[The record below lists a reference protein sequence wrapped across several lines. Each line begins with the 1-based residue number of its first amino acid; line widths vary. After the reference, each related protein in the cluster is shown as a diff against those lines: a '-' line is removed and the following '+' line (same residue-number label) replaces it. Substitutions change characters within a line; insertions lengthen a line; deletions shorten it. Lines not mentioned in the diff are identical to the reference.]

1 MSGVGRLRER
11 SGAVD
16 RLTAPVRAAAQRIAV
31 PFLVVLSMMFIV
43 LGKADVLLF
52 NRLRVIVVDATAPVL
67 QAVSQPVATV
77 GSGVRYVEDLFVV
90 YRDNKR
96 LREENERLLQWQDAA
111 RRLQAE
117 NVELRKLTK
126 FQPPADARYIAAQV
140 IANSGGAFARNVLVN
155 VGGQD
160 GVARGQAA
168 MTGEGL
174 VGRVAEVGD
183 RASRI
188 LLLTDLNSHIPVML
202 DGARDRAVMAG
213 DNSDQP
219 RLLYLP
225 ANVAVKVGDRIVTAG
240 SGGVFPPGL
249 PVGVV
254 ASVDSGIVRIEPF
267 AELARLEVV
276 QVVDFGLGGVLPQSA
291 IPLPRPARGAR
302 VVDPDAVR

>member
-1 MSGVGRLRER
+1 VRER
-11 SGAVD
+11 SGSVD
-16 RLTAPVRAAAQRIAV
+16 RLTAPVRAVAQRIAV
-31 PFLVVLSMMFIV
+31 PFLVVLSMMFIL

-52 NRLRVIVVDATAPVL
+52 DRLRVIVVDATAPML

-77 GSGVRYVEDLFVV
+77 GSGARYFQDLFVV
-90 YRDNKR
+90 YHDNQR
-96 LREENERLLQWQDAA
+96 LREENGRLLQWQNVA

-117 NVELRKLTK
+117 NAELRKLTK
-126 FQPPADARYIAAQV
+126 FQPPADARYVSAQV
-140 IANSGGAFARNVLVN
+140 IANSGGAFARNVLIN
-155 VGGQD
+155 VGSHD
-160 GVARGQAA
+160 EVVRGQAA
-168 MTGEGL
+168 VTGEGL
-174 VGRVAEVGD
+174 VGRIAEVGN

-188 LLLTDLNSHIPVML
+188 LLLTDLNSHIPVVL
-202 DGARDRAVMAG
+202 DGSRERAVMAG

-225 ANVAVKVGDRIVTAG
+225 ANVAVKVGDRVVTAG

-254 ASVDSGIVRIEPF
+254 AAVDGGIVRIEPF

-276 QVVDFGLGGVLPQSA
+276 EVVDFGLGGVLPQSA

-302 VVDPDAVR
+302 VVDPDAGR

>member
-1 MSGVGRLRER
+1 VRER
-11 SGAVD
+11 SGSVD
-16 RLTAPVRAAAQRIAV
+16 RLTAPVRAVAQRIAV
-31 PFLVVLSMMFIV
+31 PFLVVLSMMFIL

-52 NRLRVIVVDATAPVL
+52 DRLRVIVVDATAPML

-77 GSGVRYVEDLFVV
+77 GSGARYFQDLFVV
-90 YRDNKR
+90 YHDNQR
-96 LREENERLLQWQDAA
+96 LREENGRLLQWQNVA

-117 NVELRKLTK
+117 NAELRKLTK
-126 FQPPADARYIAAQV
+126 FQPPADARYVSAQV
-140 IANSGGAFARNVLVN
+140 IANSGGAFARNVLIN
-155 VGGQD
+155 VGSHD
-160 GVARGQAA
+160 EVVRGQAA
-168 MTGEGL
+168 VTGEGL
-174 VGRVAEVGD
+174 VGRIAEVGN

-188 LLLTDLNSHIPVML
+188 LLLTDLNSHIPVVL
-202 DGARDRAVMAG
+202 DGSRERAVMAG

-225 ANVAVKVGDRIVTAG
+225 ANVVVKVGDRVVTAG

-254 ASVDSGIVRIEPF
+254 AAVDGGIVRIEPF

-276 QVVDFGLGGVLPQSA
+276 EVVDFGLGGVLPQSA

-302 VVDPDAVR
+302 VVDPDVAR

>member
-1 MSGVGRLRER
+1 MRER
-11 SGAVD
+11 SGSVD
-16 RLTAPVRAAAQRIAV
+16 RLTAPVRAVAQRIAV
-31 PFLVVLSMMFIV
+31 PFLVVLSMMFIL

-52 NRLRVIVVDATAPVL
+52 DRLRVIVVDATAPML

-77 GSGVRYVEDLFVV
+77 GSGARYFQDLFVV
-90 YRDNKR
+90 YHDNQR
-96 LREENERLLQWQDAA
+96 LREENGRLLQWQNVA

-117 NVELRKLTK
+117 NAELRKLTK
-126 FQPPADARYIAAQV
+126 FQPPADARYVSAQV
-140 IANSGGAFARNVLVN
+140 IANSGGAFARNVLIN
-155 VGGQD
+155 VGSHD
-160 GVARGQAA
+160 EVVRGQAA
-168 MTGEGL
+168 VTGEGL
-174 VGRVAEVGD
+174 VGRIAEVGN

-188 LLLTDLNSHIPVML
+188 LLLTDLNSHIPVVL
-202 DGARDRAVMAG
+202 DGSRERAVMAG

-254 ASVDSGIVRIEPF
+254 AAVDGGIVRIEPF
-267 AELARLEVV
+267 AELTRLEVV
-276 QVVDFGLGGVLPQSA
+276 EVVDFGLGGVLPQSA

-302 VVDPDAVR
+302 VVDPDVAR

>member
-1 MSGVGRLRER
+1 VRER
-11 SGAVD
+11 SGSVD
-16 RLTAPVRAAAQRIAV
+16 RLTAPVRAVAQRIAV
-31 PFLVVLSMMFIV
+31 PFLVVLSMMFIL

-52 NRLRVIVVDATAPVL
+52 DRLRVIVVDATAPML

-77 GSGVRYVEDLFVV
+77 GSGARYFQDLFVV
-90 YRDNKR
+90 YHDNQR
-96 LREENERLLQWQDAA
+96 LREENGRLLQWQNVA

-117 NVELRKLTK
+117 NAELRKLTK
-126 FQPPADARYIAAQV
+126 FQPPADARYVSAQV
-140 IANSGGAFARNVLVN
+140 IANSGGAFARNVLIN
-155 VGGQD
+155 VGSHD
-160 GVARGQAA
+160 EVVRGQAA
-168 MTGEGL
+168 VTGEGL
-174 VGRVAEVGD
+174 VGRIAEVGN

-188 LLLTDLNSHIPVML
+188 LLLTDLNSHIPVVL
-202 DGARDRAVMAG
+202 DGSRERAVMAG

-225 ANVAVKVGDRIVTAG
+225 ANVAVKVGDRVVTAG

-254 ASVDSGIVRIEPF
+254 AAVDGGIVRIEPF

-276 QVVDFGLGGVLPQSA
+276 EVVDFGLGGVLPQSA

-302 VVDPDAVR
+302 VVDPDVAR

>member
-1 MSGVGRLRER
+1 VRER
-11 SGAVD
+11 SGSVD
-16 RLTAPVRAAAQRIAV
+16 RLTAPVRAVAQRIAV
-31 PFLVVLSMMFIV
+31 PFLVVLSMMFIL

-52 NRLRVIVVDATAPVL
+52 DRLRVIVVDATAPML

-77 GSGVRYVEDLFVV
+77 GSGARYFQDLFVV
-90 YRDNKR
+90 YHDNQR
-96 LREENERLLQWQDAA
+96 LREENGRLLQWQNVA

-117 NVELRKLTK
+117 NAELRKLTK
-126 FQPPADARYIAAQV
+126 FQPPADARYVSAQV
-140 IANSGGAFARNVLVN
+140 IANSGGAFARNVLIN
-155 VGGQD
+155 VGSHD
-160 GVARGQAA
+160 EVVRGQAA
-168 MTGEGL
+168 VTGEGL
-174 VGRVAEVGD
+174 VGRIAEVGN

-188 LLLTDLNSHIPVML
+188 LLLTDLNSHIPVVL
-202 DGARDRAVMAG
+202 DGSRERAVMAG

-225 ANVAVKVGDRIVTAG
+225 ANVAVKVGDRVVTAG

-254 ASVDSGIVRIEPF
+254 AAVDGGIVRIEPF

-302 VVDPDAVR
+302 VVDPDVAR

>member
-1 MSGVGRLRER
+1 VRER
-11 SGAVD
+11 SGSVD
-16 RLTAPVRAAAQRIAV
+16 RLTAPVRAVAQRIAV
-31 PFLVVLSMMFIV
+31 PFLVVLSMMFIL

-52 NRLRVIVVDATAPVL
+52 DRLRVIVVDATAPML

-77 GSGVRYVEDLFVV
+77 GSGARYFQDLFIV
-90 YRDNKR
+90 YHDNQR
-96 LREENERLLQWQDAA
+96 LREENGRLLQWQNVA

-117 NVELRKLTK
+117 NAELRKLTK
-126 FQPPADARYIAAQV
+126 FQPPADARYVSAQV
-140 IANSGGAFARNVLVN
+140 IANSGGAFARNVLIN
-155 VGGQD
+155 VGSHD
-160 GVARGQAA
+160 EVVRGQAA
-168 MTGEGL
+168 VTGEGL
-174 VGRVAEVGD
+174 VGRIAEVGN

-188 LLLTDLNSHIPVML
+188 LLLTDLNSHIPVVL
-202 DGARDRAVMAG
+202 DGSRERAVMAG

-225 ANVAVKVGDRIVTAG
+225 ANVAVKVGDRVVTAG

-254 ASVDSGIVRIEPF
+254 AAVDGGIVRIEPF

-276 QVVDFGLGGVLPQSA
+276 EVVDFGLGGVLPQSA

-302 VVDPDAVR
+302 VVDPDVAR

>member
-1 MSGVGRLRER
+1 VRER
-11 SGAVD
+11 SGSVD
-16 RLTAPVRAAAQRIAV
+16 RLTAPVRAVAQRIAV
-31 PFLVVLSMMFIV
+31 PFLVVLSMMFIL

-52 NRLRVIVVDATAPVL
+52 DRLRVIVVDATAPML

-77 GSGVRYVEDLFVV
+77 GSGARYFQDLFVV
-90 YRDNKR
+90 YHDNQR
-96 LREENERLLQWQDAA
+96 LREENGRLLQWQNVA

-117 NVELRKLTK
+117 NAELRKLTK
-126 FQPPADARYIAAQV
+126 FQPPADARYVSAQV
-140 IANSGGAFARNVLVN
+140 IANSGGAFARNVLIN
-155 VGGQD
+155 VGSHD
-160 GVARGQAA
+160 EVVRGQAA
-168 MTGEGL
+168 VTGEGL
-174 VGRVAEVGD
+174 VGRIAEVGN

-188 LLLTDLNSHIPVML
+188 LLLTDLNSHIPVVL
-202 DGARDRAVMAG
+202 DGSRERAVMAG
-213 DNSDQP
+213 DNSEQP

-254 ASVDSGIVRIEPF
+254 AAVDGGIVRIEPF

-276 QVVDFGLGGVLPQSA
+276 EVVDFGLGGVLPQSA

-302 VVDPDAVR
+302 VVDPDVAR